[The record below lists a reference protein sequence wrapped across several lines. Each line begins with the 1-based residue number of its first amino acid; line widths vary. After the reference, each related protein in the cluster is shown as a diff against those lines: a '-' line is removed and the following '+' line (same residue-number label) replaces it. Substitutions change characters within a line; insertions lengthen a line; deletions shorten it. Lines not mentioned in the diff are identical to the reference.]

1 MRRAY
6 AGPPR
11 GSARYR
17 DEVFRVVLVLGSL
30 ALTLYCLIDL
40 WQTRDR
46 EVETLPRAA
55 WIPIV
60 VALPIAWLILGRPAR
75 DDVDRPTL
83 RQP

>member
-1 MRRAY
+1 M
-6 AGPPR
+6 
-11 GSARYR
+11 
-17 DEVFRVVLVLGSL
+17 FRVVLVLGSL

-55 WIPIV
+55 WVTIV
-60 VALPIAWLILGRPAR
+60 VLLPVAGPVAWLLLGRPAR
-75 DDVDRPTL
+75 NDADTPTL